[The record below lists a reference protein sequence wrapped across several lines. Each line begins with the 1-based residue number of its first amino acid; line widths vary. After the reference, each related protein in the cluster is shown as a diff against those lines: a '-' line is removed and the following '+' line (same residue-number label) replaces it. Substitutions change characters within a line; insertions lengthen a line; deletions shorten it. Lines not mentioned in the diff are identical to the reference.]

1 MKNKLFIYFFMFIV
15 LIFLIALN
23 YLILTILFNAKDVT
37 YLIVTNLLVPI
48 EIFLLRNKIDKFIRR
63 VI

>member
-23 YLILTILFNAKDVT
+23 YSILTILFNAKDVT

-48 EIFLLRNKIDKFIRR
+48 EIFLLRNKIDKFLKE
-63 VI
+63 V